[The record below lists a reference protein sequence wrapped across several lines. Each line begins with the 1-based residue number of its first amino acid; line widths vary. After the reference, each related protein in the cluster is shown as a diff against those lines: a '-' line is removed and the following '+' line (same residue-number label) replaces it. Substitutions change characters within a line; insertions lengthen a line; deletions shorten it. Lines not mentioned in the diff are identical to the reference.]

1 MSERLVTLEAALSQ
15 GAGQDPGTA
24 AALESLSAELARM
37 SDRMAAL
44 EQDVASTRSAAGAP
58 PEEIASRLSSESQRL
73 DAMLAQQ
80 TELAEIGRASCRE
93 RECQYV

>member
-1 MSERLVTLEAALSQ
+1 MSERLVTLEASLSQ
-15 GAGQDPGTA
+15 GAGQDPGTG
-24 AALESLSAELARM
+24 AALESLSAEFARM

-73 DAMLAQQ
+73 DAIRSEERRVGKECVI
-80 TELAEIGRASCRE
+80 TCRS
-93 RECQYV
+93 RWSPYN